1 MEHVREDVDEKRI
14 TNKNQENQR
23 HKKPAKTLKLQKH

>member
-14 TNKNQENQR
+14 KNKNQENQR
-23 HKKPAKTLKLQKH
+23 HKKAAKTLRRK